1 MAQGKASGRPGNGR
15 RADPRYANGTIVRR
29 NDGIRRDRV
38 RGTFTGKRIAAHL
51 RANPGD
57 TWIFDKGSHLYHRT
71 GLSAGTGSRTLSATT
86 HRAAPSYSVRS
97 AVRWCLSI
105 RYAMPAANSKII
117 SSHRPRLLLLVLGA
131 MLLVSVLPLGLYHR
145 QVLQLSQEKL
155 TDTESVQQTEVTRSV
170 GEEVQL
176 FDANLYQQLISGR
189 QILAV
194 TGLLDQVDDP
204 AHAPQVTRLLE
215 NLVASNPNI
224 LYLTAVGKGAKGT
237 GAGNIR
243 ADQDPFVGKALQRAF
258 SACLQSVVFRSEP
271 LALGPDNRPA
281 FVMAI
286 PLHVAGQF
294 NGMLAAVVSLDGI
307 LSRLQETSVRG
318 RTVFIVDHN
327 GHVIVHP
334 DTRQVVP
341 GSDLRTSS
349 YIVAQMTLIP
359 KDLRTTETVQH
370 FNTVE
375 NGKNAEMI
383 GTYSTIPDLGWA
395 VVAQRSLEKARGD
408 AGVNELNAQA
418 LKFVIMVTLA
428 ALILGY
434 LFAVGISTPIR
445 ALASS
450 TRAISRGEFHERATI
465 RGAAEI
471 SELAQTFNNMA
482 DDIESFIARLKQ
494 AAQENRD
501 LFLGSIR
508 MLAAAIDEKDP
519 YTRGHSDRVAKYAV
533 MLGQQLGLSAEELD
547 RLRIASLLHD
557 VGKIGVDDRVLKK
570 PGALTP
576 EEFLVMKQHP
586 TKGANIMRPV
596 AQLKDM
602 LPGIELHHEHVDGR
616 GYPYGLKGEDIPLMA
631 RIIAVADTLDAM
643 TTNRPYQ
650 SALELSDALRHI
662 RKVAGTKFDLRVVDA
677 LDSVVQSG
685 QLRLTNLL
693 VEVPA

>member
-1 MAQGKASGRPGNGR
+1 
-15 RADPRYANGTIVRR
+15 
-29 NDGIRRDRV
+29 
-38 RGTFTGKRIAAHL
+38 
-51 RANPGD
+51 
-57 TWIFDKGSHLYHRT
+57 
-71 GLSAGTGSRTLSATT
+71 
-86 HRAAPSYSVRS
+86 
-97 AVRWCLSI
+97 
-105 RYAMPAANSKII
+105 MPATDSKII
-117 SSHRPRLLLLVLGA
+117 ASHRPRLLLLVLGA

-189 QILAV
+189 QILAL

-224 LYLTAVGKGAKGT
+224 LYLTAVGKAAKGT

-294 NGMLAAVVSLDGI
+294 DGMLAAVVSLDGI

-341 GSDLRTSS
+341 GSDLRASS

-418 LKFVIMVTLA
+418 LKFVMVVTFA
-428 ALILGY
+428 ALVLGY

-482 DDIESFIARLKQ
+482 DDIESFIARLQQ

-533 MLGQQLGLSAEELD
+533 MLGQQLGLSAEDLD

-576 EEFLVMKQHP
+576 EEFVIMKQHP
-586 TKGANIMRPV
+586 SKGANIMRPV

-616 GYPYGLKGEDIPLMA
+616 GYPYGLKGDDIPLMA

-643 TTNRPYQ
+643 TTHRPYQ
-650 SALELSDALRHI
+650 SALELSDALLHI
-662 RKVAGTKFDLRVVDA
+662 RKVAGTKFDLGVVDA
-677 LDSVVQSG
+677 LESVVQSG